1 MIKIKP
7 LTSDEFHKVKE
18 TLTRIGIA
26 NNKTK
31 VLYQSCHVLQKGGE
45 YFIAHFKELL
55 ALDGNSSN
63 LTFEDLQR
71 TESITNL
78 LVQWGLVKV
87 EDDVVLASAKTF
99 RVIKFQEKHN
109 WNLVP
114 KYTVGV

>member
-7 LTSDEFHKVKE
+7 LSSDQFHKVKE

-31 VLYQSCHVLQKGGE
+31 VLYQSCHILQKGGD

-71 TESITNL
+71 TESIANL
-78 LVQWGLVKV
+78 LAQWGLVEV
-87 EDDVVLASAKTF
+87 EGDIVLASSKTF
-99 RVIKFQEKHN
+99 RVIKFHEKQN
-109 WNLVP
+109 WKLVP
-114 KYTVGV
+114 KYTVGI